1 MQQSEKRIISTVLSS
16 IILVANSSPAWA
28 ISSFFNSESSQSS
41 SSSSDDELPP
51 STTFYD
57 YPEAFNNGSSP
68 SNYPSSF
75 LGTEMGDEKGECSS
89 QETSEDSSA
98 SRQSLQTQPDKTQS
112 VQSQSVENQPA
123 EIPSTPSPSFE
134 ILYNP
139 NPATGSQSIQNGI
152 SIQSQP
158 SKYSSINLKFPFKRD
173 LNLKFELTDEEL
185 SAHHL
190 VQNPSLES
198 DCKSTSSESSINS
211 LSFPVPRLVRISPPS
226 RQKSKTPAERF
237 KPVKN
242 QESTTHKTLTYNL
255 GIKRIDPNSFPLKI
269 VEVHPKVEQKITF
282 DKAFDYIADYIFEKS
297 LPVIN
302 DIQSDKNL
310 IHLKN
315 LFINTRSQNYL
326 YPVRIACTKCIDNSN
341 LIESQKYALKKFLN
355 LCGTLENTPEN
366 VCILVLVYAQILKIT
381 DNSLNK
387 LLPKYI
393 RAFSIELSE
402 KLRKIN
408 ALKVKNP
415 TLFSSLSKELER
427 INNNPAVYVFL
438 FRSIVQ
444 NILKDSKGIE
454 SIYDEIK
461 LDIYSNLIPEIN
473 QDSLAQK

>member
-16 IILVANSSPAWA
+16 IILVANTSPAWA
-28 ISSFFNSESSQSS
+28 ISSFLNSESSQSS
-41 SSSSDDELPP
+41 SSSDDELPP
-51 STTFYD
+51 PTTFYGC
-57 YPEAFNNGSSP
+57 PESFNNASPP
-68 SNYPSSF
+68 SNYPYSF
-75 LGTEMGDEKGECSS
+75 VGTEMDDEKGECSS

-112 VQSQSVENQPA
+112 VLSQPT

-134 ILYNP
+134 ILYDP
-139 NPATGSQSIQNGI
+139 NLAIENGI

-158 SKYSSINLKFPFKRD
+158 PRYNFIYLKFPFKRD
-173 LNLKFELTDEEL
+173 LGLKFELTDEEL
-185 SAHHL
+185 YAHL
-190 VQNPSLES
+190 AQNSYFGS
-198 DCKSTSSESSINS
+198 NSESTNTELSINS
-211 LSFPVPRLVRISPPS
+211 LDFPVPRLVRISPPS
-226 RQKSKTPAERF
+226 RQEFKAPAERF
-237 KPVKN
+237 KPVKT
-242 QESTTHKTLTYNL
+242 QESTSCKTPTLNL
-255 GIKRIDPNSFPLKI
+255 GIKRLNPNSFPVRI
-269 VEVHPKVEQKITF
+269 VEDHPKVEEKITF
-282 DKAFDYIADYIFEKS
+282 DQAFDYLSNYIFEKS
-297 LPVIN
+297 LPILN
-302 DIQSDKNL
+302 DIRSGQNL

-341 LIESQKYALKKFLN
+341 LIENQKYALKKFLN

-366 VCILVLVYAQILKIT
+366 VCILVLIYAQILKIA
-381 DNSLNK
+381 DNTLDK

-393 RAFSIELSE
+393 GAFSIELSE

-408 ALKVKNP
+408 TLKVKNP
-415 TLFSSLSKELER
+415 KLFSSLSEDLKR

-461 LDIYSNLIPEIN
+461 LDIYSNLIPEIK

>member
-16 IILVANSSPAWA
+16 IILVANTSPAWA
-28 ISSFFNSESSQSS
+28 ISSFLNSESSQSS
-41 SSSSDDELPP
+41 SSDDELPP
-51 STTFYD
+51 PTTFYGC
-57 YPEAFNNGSSP
+57 PESFNNASPP
-68 SNYPSSF
+68 SNYPYSF
-75 LGTEMGDEKGECSS
+75 VGTEMDDEKGECSS

-112 VQSQSVENQPA
+112 VQSQPT

-134 ILYNP
+134 ILYDP
-139 NPATGSQSIQNGI
+139 NLAIESHLLQNQPIQNGI

-158 SKYSSINLKFPFKRD
+158 PRYNFIYLKFPFKRD
-173 LNLKFELTDEEL
+173 LGLKFELTDEEL
-185 SAHHL
+185 YAHL
-190 VQNPSLES
+190 AQNSYFGS
-198 DCKSTSSESSINS
+198 NSESTNTELSINS
-211 LSFPVPRLVRISPPS
+211 LDFPVPRLVRISPPS
-226 RQKSKTPAERF
+226 RQESKTPAERF
-237 KPVKN
+237 KPVKT
-242 QESTTHKTLTYNL
+242 QESTSCKTPTLNL
-255 GIKRIDPNSFPLKI
+255 GIKRLNPNSFPVRI
-269 VEVHPKVEQKITF
+269 VEDHPKVEEKITF
-282 DKAFDYIADYIFEKS
+282 DQAFDYISNYIFEKS
-297 LPVIN
+297 LPMLN
-302 DIQSDKNL
+302 DIRSGQNL

-326 YPVRIACTKCIDNSN
+326 YPVRIACTKYIDNSN

-366 VCILVLVYAQILKIT
+366 VCILVLIYAQILKIA
-381 DNSLNK
+381 DNTLDK

-393 RAFSIELSE
+393 GAFSIELSE

-408 ALKVKNP
+408 TLKVKNP
-415 TLFSSLSKELER
+415 KLFSSLSEDLKR

-461 LDIYSNLIPEIN
+461 LDIYSNLIPEIK

>member
-16 IILVANSSPAWA
+16 IILVANTSPAWA
-28 ISSFFNSESSQSS
+28 ISSFLNSESSQSS
-41 SSSSDDELPP
+41 SSSDDELPP
-51 STTFYD
+51 PTTFYGC
-57 YPEAFNNGSSP
+57 PESFNNASPP
-68 SNYPSSF
+68 SNYPYSF
-75 LGTEMGDEKGECSS
+75 MGTEMDDEKGECSS

-112 VQSQSVENQPA
+112 VQSQPT

-134 ILYNP
+134 ILYDP
-139 NPATGSQSIQNGI
+139 NLAIENGI

-158 SKYSSINLKFPFKRD
+158 PRYSFIYLKFPFKRD
-173 LNLKFELTDEEL
+173 LGLKFELTDEEL
-185 SAHHL
+185 YAHL
-190 VQNPSLES
+190 AQNSYFGS
-198 DCKSTSSESSINS
+198 NSESTNTELSINS
-211 LSFPVPRLVRISPPS
+211 LDFPVPRLVRISPPS
-226 RQKSKTPAERF
+226 RQEFKAPAERF
-237 KPVKN
+237 KPVKT
-242 QESTTHKTLTYNL
+242 QESTSCKTPTLNL
-255 GIKRIDPNSFPLKI
+255 GIKRLNPNSFPVRI
-269 VEVHPKVEQKITF
+269 VEDHPKVEEKITF
-282 DKAFDYIADYIFEKS
+282 DQAFDYLSNYIFEKS
-297 LPVIN
+297 LPMLN
-302 DIQSDKNL
+302 DIRSGQNL

-341 LIESQKYALKKFLN
+341 LIENQKYALKKFLN

-366 VCILVLVYAQILKIT
+366 VCILVLIYAQILKIA
-381 DNSLNK
+381 DNTLDK

-393 RAFSIELSE
+393 GAFSIELSE

-408 ALKVKNP
+408 TLKVKNP
-415 TLFSSLSKELER
+415 KLFSSLSEDLKR

-461 LDIYSNLIPEIN
+461 LDIYSNLIPEIK

>member
-1 MQQSEKRIISTVLSS
+1 MQQSEKRIISTALSS
-16 IILVANSSPAWA
+16 IILVANTSPAWA
-28 ISSFFNSESSQSS
+28 ISSFLNSESSQSS
-41 SSSSDDELPP
+41 SSSDDELPP
-51 STTFYD
+51 PTTFYGC
-57 YPEAFNNGSSP
+57 PESFNNASP
-68 SNYPSSF
+68 LSNYPYSF
-75 LGTEMGDEKGECSS
+75 VGTEMDDEKGECSS

-112 VQSQSVENQPA
+112 VQSQPT

-134 ILYNP
+134 ILYDP
-139 NPATGSQSIQNGI
+139 NLAIESQLLQNQPIQNGI

-158 SKYSSINLKFPFKRD
+158 PRYNFIYLKFPFKRD
-173 LNLKFELTDEEL
+173 LGLKFELTDEEL
-185 SAHHL
+185 YAHL
-190 VQNPSLES
+190 AQNSYFGS
-198 DCKSTSSESSINS
+198 NSESTNTELSINS
-211 LSFPVPRLVRISPPS
+211 LNFPVPRLVRISPPS
-226 RQKSKTPAERF
+226 RQEFKAPAERF
-237 KPVKN
+237 KPVKT
-242 QESTTHKTLTYNL
+242 QESTSCKTPTLNL
-255 GIKRIDPNSFPLKI
+255 GIKRLNPNSFPVRI
-269 VEVHPKVEQKITF
+269 VEDHPKVEEKITF
-282 DKAFDYIADYIFEKS
+282 DQAFDYIADYIFEKS

-302 DIQSDKNL
+302 DIKSGKNL
-310 IHLKN
+310 SHLKN

-341 LIESQKYALKKFLN
+341 LIENQKYALKKFLN

-366 VCILVLVYAQILKIT
+366 VCILVLIYAQILKIA
-381 DNSLNK
+381 DNTLDK

-393 RAFSIELSE
+393 GAFSIELSE

-408 ALKVKNP
+408 TLKVKNP
-415 TLFSSLSKELER
+415 KLFSSLSEDLKR

-461 LDIYSNLIPEIN
+461 LDIYSNLIPEIK

>member
-1 MQQSEKRIISTVLSS
+1 MQQSEKRIISTALSS
-16 IILVANSSPAWA
+16 IILVANTSPAWA
-28 ISSFFNSESSQSS
+28 ISSFLNSESSQSS
-41 SSSSDDELPP
+41 SSSDDELPP
-51 STTFYD
+51 PTTFYGC
-57 YPEAFNNGSSP
+57 PESFNNASPP
-68 SNYPSSF
+68 SNYPYSF
-75 LGTEMGDEKGECSS
+75 VGTEMDDEKGECSS

-112 VQSQSVENQPA
+112 VLSQPT

-134 ILYNP
+134 ILYDP
-139 NPATGSQSIQNGI
+139 NLAIENGI

-158 SKYSSINLKFPFKRD
+158 PRYNFIYLKFPFKRD
-173 LNLKFELTDEEL
+173 LGLKFELTDEEL
-185 SAHHL
+185 YAHL
-190 VQNPSLES
+190 AQNSYFGS
-198 DCKSTSSESSINS
+198 NSESTNTELSINS
-211 LSFPVPRLVRISPPS
+211 LDFPVPRLVRISPPS
-226 RQKSKTPAERF
+226 RQEFKAPAERF
-237 KPVKN
+237 KPVKT
-242 QESTTHKTLTYNL
+242 QESTSCKTPTLNL
-255 GIKRIDPNSFPLKI
+255 GIKRLNPNSFPVRI
-269 VEVHPKVEQKITF
+269 VEDHPKVEEKITF
-282 DKAFDYIADYIFEKS
+282 DQAFDYISNYIFEKS
-297 LPVIN
+297 LPMLN
-302 DIQSDKNL
+302 DIRSGQNL

-341 LIESQKYALKKFLN
+341 LIENQKYALKKFLN

-366 VCILVLVYAQILKIT
+366 VCILVLIYAQILKIA
-381 DNSLNK
+381 DNTLDK

-393 RAFSIELSE
+393 GAFSIELSE

-408 ALKVKNP
+408 TLKVKNP
-415 TLFSSLSKELER
+415 KLFSSLSEDLKR

-461 LDIYSNLIPEIN
+461 LDIYSNLIPEIK

>member
-16 IILVANSSPAWA
+16 IILVANTSPAWA
-28 ISSFFNSESSQSS
+28 ISSFLNSESSQSS
-41 SSSSDDELPP
+41 SSSDDELPP
-51 STTFYD
+51 PTTFYGC
-57 YPEAFNNGSSP
+57 PESFNNASPP
-68 SNYPSSF
+68 SNYPYSF
-75 LGTEMGDEKGECSS
+75 VGTEMDDEKGECFS

-112 VQSQSVENQPA
+112 VQSQPT

-134 ILYNP
+134 ILYDP
-139 NPATGSQSIQNGI
+139 NLAIENGI

-158 SKYSSINLKFPFKRD
+158 PRYSFIYLKFPFKRD
-173 LNLKFELTDEEL
+173 LGLKFELTDEEL
-185 SAHHL
+185 YAHL
-190 VQNPSLES
+190 AQNSYFGS
-198 DCKSTSSESSINS
+198 NSESTNTELSINS
-211 LSFPVPRLVRISPPS
+211 LDFPVPRLVRISPPS
-226 RQKSKTPAERF
+226 RQEFKAPAERF
-237 KPVKN
+237 KPVKT
-242 QESTTHKTLTYNL
+242 QESTSCKTPTLNL
-255 GIKRIDPNSFPLKI
+255 GIKRLNPNSFPVRI
-269 VEVHPKVEQKITF
+269 VEDHPKVEEKITF
-282 DKAFDYIADYIFEKS
+282 DQAFDYLSNYIFEKS
-297 LPVIN
+297 LPMLN
-302 DIQSDKNL
+302 DIRSGQNL

-341 LIESQKYALKKFLN
+341 LIENQKYALKKFLN

-366 VCILVLVYAQILKIT
+366 VCILVLIYAQILKIA
-381 DNSLNK
+381 DNTLDK

-393 RAFSIELSE
+393 GAFSIELSE

-408 ALKVKNP
+408 TLKVKNP
-415 TLFSSLSKELER
+415 KLFSSLSEDLKR

-461 LDIYSNLIPEIN
+461 LDIYSNLIPEIK

>member
-16 IILVANSSPAWA
+16 IILVANTSPAWA
-28 ISSFFNSESSQSS
+28 ISSFLNSESSQSS
-41 SSSSDDELPP
+41 SSSDDELPP
-51 STTFYD
+51 PTTFYGC
-57 YPEAFNNGSSP
+57 PESFNNASPP
-68 SNYPSSF
+68 SNYPYSF
-75 LGTEMGDEKGECSS
+75 VGTEMDDEKGECSS

-112 VQSQSVENQPA
+112 VQSQPT

-134 ILYNP
+134 ILYDP
-139 NPATGSQSIQNGI
+139 NLAIENGI

-158 SKYSSINLKFPFKRD
+158 PRYNFIYLKFPFKRD
-173 LNLKFELTDEEL
+173 LGLKFELTDEEL
-185 SAHHL
+185 YAHL
-190 VQNPSLES
+190 AQNSYFGS
-198 DCKSTSSESSINS
+198 NSESINTELSINS
-211 LSFPVPRLVRISPPS
+211 LNFPVPRLVRISPPS
-226 RQKSKTPAERF
+226 RQEFKAPAERF
-237 KPVKN
+237 KPVKT
-242 QESTTHKTLTYNL
+242 QESTSCKTPTLNL
-255 GIKRIDPNSFPLKI
+255 GIKRLNPNSFPVRI
-269 VEVHPKVEQKITF
+269 VEDHPKVEEKITF
-282 DKAFDYIADYIFEKS
+282 DQAFDYISNYIFEKS
-297 LPVIN
+297 LPMLN
-302 DIQSDKNL
+302 DIRSGQNL

-366 VCILVLVYAQILKIT
+366 VCILVLIYAQILKIA
-381 DNSLNK
+381 DNTLDK

-393 RAFSIELSE
+393 GAFSIELSE

-408 ALKVKNP
+408 TLKVKNP
-415 TLFSSLSKELER
+415 KLFSSLSEDLKR

-461 LDIYSNLIPEIN
+461 LDIYSNLIPEIK

>member
-16 IILVANSSPAWA
+16 IILVANTSPAWA
-28 ISSFFNSESSQSS
+28 ISSFLNSESSQSS
-41 SSSSDDELPP
+41 SSSDDELPLP
-51 STTFYD
+51 TTFYGC
-57 YPEAFNNGSSP
+57 PESFNNASPP
-68 SNYPSSF
+68 SNYPYSF
-75 LGTEMGDEKGECSS
+75 VGTEMDDEKGECSS

-112 VQSQSVENQPA
+112 VLSQPT

-134 ILYNP
+134 ILYDP
-139 NPATGSQSIQNGI
+139 NLAIENGI

-158 SKYSSINLKFPFKRD
+158 PRYNFIYLKFPFKRD
-173 LNLKFELTDEEL
+173 LGLKFELTDEEL
-185 SAHHL
+185 YAHL
-190 VQNPSLES
+190 AQNSYFGS
-198 DCKSTSSESSINS
+198 NSESTNTELSINS
-211 LSFPVPRLVRISPPS
+211 LDFPVPRLVRISPPS
-226 RQKSKTPAERF
+226 RQEFKAPAERF
-237 KPVKN
+237 KPVKT
-242 QESTTHKTLTYNL
+242 QESTSCKTPTLNL
-255 GIKRIDPNSFPLKI
+255 GIKRLNPNSFPVRI
-269 VEVHPKVEQKITF
+269 VEDHPKVEEKVTF
-282 DKAFDYIADYIFEKS
+282 DQAFDYISNYIFEKS
-297 LPVIN
+297 LPMLN
-302 DIQSDKNL
+302 DIRSGQNL

-341 LIESQKYALKKFLN
+341 LIENQKYALKKFLN

-366 VCILVLVYAQILKIT
+366 VCILVLIYAQILKIA
-381 DNSLNK
+381 DNTLDK

-393 RAFSIELSE
+393 GAFSIELSE

-408 ALKVKNP
+408 TLKVKNP
-415 TLFSSLSKELER
+415 KLFSSLSEDLKR

-461 LDIYSNLIPEIN
+461 LDIYSNLIPEIK

>member
-16 IILVANSSPAWA
+16 IILVANTSPAWA
-28 ISSFFNSESSQSS
+28 ISSFLNSESSQSS
-41 SSSSDDELPP
+41 SSSDDELPP
-51 STTFYD
+51 PTTFYGC
-57 YPEAFNNGSSP
+57 PESFNNASPP
-68 SNYPSSF
+68 SNYPYSF
-75 LGTEMGDEKGECSS
+75 MGTEMGHEKGECSS

-112 VQSQSVENQPA
+112 VLSQPT

-134 ILYNP
+134 ILYDP
-139 NPATGSQSIQNGI
+139 NLAIENGI

-158 SKYSSINLKFPFKRD
+158 PRYNFIYLKFPFKRD
-173 LNLKFELTDEEL
+173 LGLKFELTDEEL
-185 SAHHL
+185 YAHL
-190 VQNPSLES
+190 AQNSYFGS
-198 DCKSTSSESSINS
+198 NSESTNTELSINS
-211 LSFPVPRLVRISPPS
+211 LDFPVPRLVRISPPS
-226 RQKSKTPAERF
+226 RQEFKAPAERF
-237 KPVKN
+237 KPVKT
-242 QESTTHKTLTYNL
+242 QESTSCKTPTLNL
-255 GIKRIDPNSFPLKI
+255 GIKRLNPNSFPVRI
-269 VEVHPKVEQKITF
+269 VEDHPKVEEKITF
-282 DKAFDYIADYIFEKS
+282 DQAFDYISNYIFEKS
-297 LPVIN
+297 LPMLN
-302 DIQSDKNL
+302 DIRSGQNL

-341 LIESQKYALKKFLN
+341 LIENQKYALKKFLN

-366 VCILVLVYAQILKIT
+366 VCILVLIYAQILKIA
-381 DNSLNK
+381 DNTLDK

-393 RAFSIELSE
+393 GAFSIELSE

-408 ALKVKNP
+408 TLKVKNP
-415 TLFSSLSKELER
+415 KLFSSLSEDLKR

-461 LDIYSNLIPEIN
+461 LDIYSNLIPEIK

>member
-1 MQQSEKRIISTVLSS
+1 MQQSEKRIISTILSS
-16 IILVANSSPAWA
+16 IILVANTSPAWA
-28 ISSFFNSESSQSS
+28 ISSFLNSESSQSS
-41 SSSSDDELPP
+41 SSSDDELPP
-51 STTFYD
+51 PTTFYGC
-57 YPEAFNNGSSP
+57 PESFNNASPP
-68 SNYPSSF
+68 SNYPYSF
-75 LGTEMGDEKGECSS
+75 VGTEMDDEKGECSS

-112 VQSQSVENQPA
+112 VQSQPT

-134 ILYNP
+134 ILYDP
-139 NPATGSQSIQNGI
+139 NLAIENGI

-158 SKYSSINLKFPFKRD
+158 PRYNFIYLKFPFKRD
-173 LNLKFELTDEEL
+173 LGLKFELTDEEL
-185 SAHHL
+185 YAHL
-190 VQNPSLES
+190 AQNSYFGS
-198 DCKSTSSESSINS
+198 NSESINTELSINS
-211 LSFPVPRLVRISPPS
+211 LDFPVPRLVRISPPS
-226 RQKSKTPAERF
+226 RQEFKAPAERF
-237 KPVKN
+237 KPVKT
-242 QESTTHKTLTYNL
+242 QESTSCKTPTLNL
-255 GIKRIDPNSFPLKI
+255 GIKRLNPNSFPVRI
-269 VEVHPKVEQKITF
+269 VEDHPKVEEKITF
-282 DKAFDYIADYIFEKS
+282 DQAFDYISNYIFEKS
-297 LPVIN
+297 LPMLN
-302 DIQSDKNL
+302 DIRSGQNL

-341 LIESQKYALKKFLN
+341 LIENQKYALKKFLN

-366 VCILVLVYAQILKIT
+366 VCILVLIYAQILKIA
-381 DNSLNK
+381 DNTLDK

-393 RAFSIELSE
+393 GAFSIELSE

-408 ALKVKNP
+408 TLKVKNP
-415 TLFSSLSKELER
+415 KLFSSLSEDLKR

-461 LDIYSNLIPEIN
+461 LDIYSNLIPEIK

>member
-16 IILVANSSPAWA
+16 IILVANTSPAWA
-28 ISSFFNSESSQSS
+28 ISSFLNSESSQSS
-41 SSSSDDELPP
+41 SSSDDELPP
-51 STTFYD
+51 PTTFYGC
-57 YPEAFNNGSSP
+57 PESFNNASP
-68 SNYPSSF
+68 LSNYPYSF
-75 LGTEMGDEKGECSS
+75 VGTEMDDEKGECFS

-112 VQSQSVENQPA
+112 VQSQPT

-134 ILYNP
+134 ILYDPTLAIESHLLQNQP
-139 NPATGSQSIQNGI
+139 IQNGI

-158 SKYSSINLKFPFKRD
+158 PRYNFIYLKFPFKRD
-173 LNLKFELTDEEL
+173 LGLKFELTDEEL
-185 SAHHL
+185 YAHL
-190 VQNPSLES
+190 AQNSYFGS
-198 DCKSTSSESSINS
+198 NSESTNTELSINS
-211 LSFPVPRLVRISPPS
+211 LNFPVPRLVRISPPS
-226 RQKSKTPAERF
+226 RQEFKAPAERF
-237 KPVKN
+237 KPVKT
-242 QESTTHKTLTYNL
+242 QESTSCKTPTLNL
-255 GIKRIDPNSFPLKI
+255 GIKRLNPNSFPVRI
-269 VEVHPKVEQKITF
+269 VEDHPKVEEKITF
-282 DKAFDYIADYIFEKS
+282 DQAFDYIADYIFEKS

-302 DIQSDKNL
+302 DIKSGKNL
-310 IHLKN
+310 SHLKN

-341 LIESQKYALKKFLN
+341 LIENQKYALKKFLN

-366 VCILVLVYAQILKIT
+366 VCILVLIYAQILKIA
-381 DNSLNK
+381 DNTLDK

-393 RAFSIELSE
+393 GAFSIELSE

-408 ALKVKNP
+408 TLKVKNP
-415 TLFSSLSKELER
+415 KLFSSLSEDLKR

-461 LDIYSNLIPEIN
+461 LDIYSNLIPEIK

>member
-16 IILVANSSPAWA
+16 IILVANTSPAWA
-28 ISSFFNSESSQSS
+28 ISSFLNSESSQSS
-41 SSSSDDELPP
+41 SSSDDELPP
-51 STTFYD
+51 PTTFYGC
-57 YPEAFNNGSSP
+57 PESFNNASPP
-68 SNYPSSF
+68 SNYPYSF
-75 LGTEMGDEKGECSS
+75 VGTEMDDEKGECSS

-112 VQSQSVENQPA
+112 VLSQPT

-134 ILYNP
+134 ILYDP
-139 NPATGSQSIQNGI
+139 NLAIENGI

-158 SKYSSINLKFPFKRD
+158 PRYNFIYLKFPFKRD
-173 LNLKFELTDEEL
+173 LGLKFELTDEEL
-185 SAHHL
+185 YAHL
-190 VQNPSLES
+190 AQNSYFGS
-198 DCKSTSSESSINS
+198 NSESINTELSINS
-211 LSFPVPRLVRISPPS
+211 LDFPVPRLVRISPPS
-226 RQKSKTPAERF
+226 RQEFKAPAERF
-237 KPVKN
+237 KPVKT
-242 QESTTHKTLTYNL
+242 QESTSCKTPTLNL
-255 GIKRIDPNSFPLKI
+255 GIKRLNPNSFPVRI
-269 VEVHPKVEQKITF
+269 VEDHPKVEEKITF
-282 DKAFDYIADYIFEKS
+282 DQAFDYLSNYIFEKS
-297 LPVIN
+297 LPILN
-302 DIQSDKNL
+302 DIRSGQNL

-341 LIESQKYALKKFLN
+341 LIENQKYALKKFLN

-366 VCILVLVYAQILKIT
+366 VCILVLIYAQILKIA
-381 DNSLNK
+381 DNTLDK

-393 RAFSIELSE
+393 GAFSIELSE

-408 ALKVKNP
+408 TLKVKNP
-415 TLFSSLSKELER
+415 KLFSSLSEDLKR

-461 LDIYSNLIPEIN
+461 LDIYSNLIPEIK

>member
-1 MQQSEKRIISTVLSS
+1 MQQSEKRIISTALSS
-16 IILVANSSPAWA
+16 IILVANTSPAWA
-28 ISSFFNSESSQSS
+28 ISSFLNSESSQSS

-51 STTFYD
+51 PTTFYGC
-57 YPEAFNNGSSP
+57 PESFNNASP
-68 SNYPSSF
+68 LSNYPYSF
-75 LGTEMGDEKGECSS
+75 VGTEMDDEKGECSS

-112 VQSQSVENQPA
+112 VQSQPT

-134 ILYNP
+134 ILYDP
-139 NPATGSQSIQNGI
+139 NLAIENGI

-158 SKYSSINLKFPFKRD
+158 PRYNFIYLKFPFKRD
-173 LNLKFELTDEEL
+173 LGLKFELTDEEL
-185 SAHHL
+185 YAHL
-190 VQNPSLES
+190 AQNSYFGS
-198 DCKSTSSESSINS
+198 NSESINTELSINS
-211 LSFPVPRLVRISPPS
+211 LDFPVPRLVRISPPS
-226 RQKSKTPAERF
+226 RQEFKAPAERF
-237 KPVKN
+237 KPVKT
-242 QESTTHKTLTYNL
+242 QESTSRKTPTFNP
-255 GIKRIDPNSFPLKI
+255 GIKRLNPNSFPVRI
-269 VEVHPKVEQKITF
+269 VEDHPKVEEKITF
-282 DKAFDYIADYIFEKS
+282 DQAFDYISNYIFEKS
-297 LPVIN
+297 LPMLN
-302 DIQSDKNL
+302 DIRSGQNL
-310 IHLKN
+310 VHLKN

-341 LIESQKYALKKFLN
+341 LIENQKYALKKFLN

-366 VCILVLVYAQILKIT
+366 VCILVLIYAQILKIA
-381 DNSLNK
+381 DNTLDK

-393 RAFSIELSE
+393 GAFSIELSE

-408 ALKVKNP
+408 TLKVKNP
-415 TLFSSLSKELER
+415 KLFSSLSEDLKR

-461 LDIYSNLIPEIN
+461 LDIYSNLIPEIK

>member
-16 IILVANSSPAWA
+16 IILVANTSPAWA
-28 ISSFFNSESSQSS
+28 ISSFLNSESSQSS
-41 SSSSDDELPP
+41 SSSDDELPP
-51 STTFYD
+51 PTTFYGC
-57 YPEAFNNGSSP
+57 PESFNNASPP
-68 SNYPSSF
+68 SNYPYSF
-75 LGTEMGDEKGECSS
+75 MGTEMDDEKGECSS

-112 VQSQSVENQPA
+112 VQSQPT

-134 ILYNP
+134 ILYDP
-139 NPATGSQSIQNGI
+139 NLAIENGI

-158 SKYSSINLKFPFKRD
+158 PRYSFIYLKFPFKRD
-173 LNLKFELTDEEL
+173 LGLKFELTDEEL
-185 SAHHL
+185 YAHL
-190 VQNPSLES
+190 AQNSYFGS
-198 DCKSTSSESSINS
+198 NSESTNTELSINS
-211 LSFPVPRLVRISPPS
+211 LDFPVPRLVRISPPS
-226 RQKSKTPAERF
+226 RQEFKAPAERF
-237 KPVKN
+237 KPVKT
-242 QESTTHKTLTYNL
+242 QESTSCKTPTLNL
-255 GIKRIDPNSFPLKI
+255 GIKRLNPNSFPVRI
-269 VEVHPKVEQKITF
+269 VEDHPKVEEKITF
-282 DKAFDYIADYIFEKS
+282 DQAFDYISNYIFEKS
-297 LPVIN
+297 LPMLN
-302 DIQSDKNL
+302 DIRSGQNL

-341 LIESQKYALKKFLN
+341 LIENQKYALKKFLN

-366 VCILVLVYAQILKIT
+366 VCILVLIYAQILKIA
-381 DNSLNK
+381 DNTLDK

-393 RAFSIELSE
+393 GAFSIELSE

-408 ALKVKNP
+408 TLKVKNP
-415 TLFSSLSKELER
+415 KLFSSLSEDLKR

-461 LDIYSNLIPEIN
+461 LDIYSNLIPEIK